1 MLVAILTSS
10 ESAAPMESH
19 GKIEVVAG
27 KGLAGDRYTTGKGHY
42 SGVVQWDAHVTLV
55 AEEPFSEAA
64 RQGVALMPVV
74 LRRNLVTRGID
85 LKALI
90 GREFRVGDEVVL
102 RGRKAWPPC
111 SHVVKL
117 SGRTEIFRYLAGG
130 TGIGADALVGG
141 MIRLGDRVEVLS

>member
-1 MLVAILTSS
+1 MLVMILTAT
-10 ESAAPMESH
+10 ESAAPMVSH
-19 GKIEVVAG
+19 GKIEVLAG
-27 KGLAGDRYTTGKGHY
+27 KGLSGDRYATGQGHY
-42 SGVVQWDAHVTLV
+42 SGVVQWDAHVTLI

-64 RQGVALMPVV
+64 RQGVALMPAV
-74 LRRNLVTRGID
+74 LRRNLVTCGVD

-90 GREFRVGDEVVL
+90 GREFRIGQEVVL

-117 SGRTEIFRYLAGG
+117 SGRTEIFQYLAGG

-141 MIRLGDRVEVLS
+141 TIRLGDRVEVIS